1 MSHTQTKRDPTA
13 SSTGAVRSTRLPAA
27 RQGTRRVRVGKV
39 DIGGGAP
46 VSVQSMTITDTR
58 DVETTLVQIYQL
70 ASEGCEIVRL
80 AVPDQEAARALAEIK
95 PRSPVPLV
103 ADIHY
108 DYRLALAALE
118 AGVDKLR
125 INPGNIGSRERTRIV
140 AKAAKERG
148 VPIRIGA
155 NIGSLSKA
163 ILRRFGTPCA
173 EALVASA
180 MEDVKVLQ
188 DLDFHD
194 IVISVKSSEVPMAVD
209 AYTQISALVDYPLHV
224 GITEAGTAWTGGIK
238 SAAGIGAI
246 LARGIGDTI
255 RVSLAAD
262 PVEEVKVG
270 YEILKS
276 LGLRTRGINVIACPT
291 CGRVEIDVVRMAN
304 ELEKKLGHIKTP
316 MNVSVLGCVVNG
328 IGEGKEADIGIAG
341 GEGKGILF
349 KKGKL
354 MRKVPMEELMDT
366 LIQEVELLAK
376 EKEAEAGA
384 PHDQAASHNGHAES
398 GWGPIGHA
406 ADQQSTIVRDI
417 PVLPNKR

>member
-1 MSHTQTKRDPTA
+1 MPHIKTKRVSLASSPGASRPARLPTA
-13 SSTGAVRSTRLPAA
+13 
-27 RQGTRRVRVGKV
+27 RQRTRRIRIGKV

-46 VSVQSMTITDTR
+46 VSVQSMAITDTR

-80 AVPDQEAARALAEIK
+80 AVPDQEAARALGEIK

-103 ADIHY
+103 ADIHF

-163 ILRRFGTPCA
+163 ILRRYGTPCA

-209 AYTQISALVDYPLHV
+209 AYTQISELVDYPLHV
-224 GITEAGTAWTGGIK
+224 GITEAGTAWAGGIK

-246 LARGIGDTI
+246 LAQGIGDTI

-262 PVEEVKVG
+262 PVEEVKAG
-270 YEILKS
+270 FEILKS
-276 LGLRTRGINVIACPT
+276 FGLRTRGVQLIACPS
-291 CGRVEIDVVRMAN
+291 CGRAEV
-304 ELEKKLGHIKTP
+304 
-316 MNVSVLGCVVNG
+316 
-328 IGEGKEADIGIAG
+328 DIISIA
-341 GEGKGILF
+341 
-349 KKGKL
+349 
-354 MRKVPMEELMDT
+354 
-366 LIQEVELLAK
+366 QEVERRLARMDAPVKVAVMGCAVNGPGEARMADLGIACGRGMGLLFRGGKIVASLPEDK
-376 EKEAEAGA
+376 LVDALMDQVAEIAREKALTS
-384 PHDQAASHNGHAES
+384 Q
-398 GWGPIGHA
+398 
-406 ADQQSTIVRDI
+406 
-417 PVLPNKR
+417 

>member
-1 MSHTQTKRDPTA
+1 MSQTKTKRVPTA
-13 SSTGAVRSTRLPAA
+13 SSPGASPSVPRPA
-27 RQGTRRVRVGKV
+27 RQETRRVRVGKV
-39 DIGGGAP
+39 EIGGGAP
-46 VSVQSMTITDTR
+46 VSVQSMAITDTR
-58 DVETTLVQIYQL
+58 DVEATLVQIYQL

-80 AVPDQEAARALAEIK
+80 AVPDLEAARALAEIK

-103 ADIHY
+103 ADIHF

-140 AKAAKERG
+140 ARAAKDRG

-262 PVEEVKVG
+262 PVEEVKAG
-270 YEILKS
+270 FEILKS
-276 LGLRTRGINVIACPT
+276 FGLRTRGVQLVACPS
-291 CGRVEIDVVRMAN
+291 CGRAEV
-304 ELEKKLGHIKTP
+304 
-316 MNVSVLGCVVNG
+316 
-328 IGEGKEADIGIAG
+328 DIISIA
-341 GEGKGILF
+341 
-349 KKGKL
+349 
-354 MRKVPMEELMDT
+354 
-366 LIQEVELLAK
+366 QEVERRLARIDAPVKVAVMGCAVNGPGEARMADLGIACGRGMGLLFRGGKIVASLPEDK
-376 EKEAEAGA
+376 LVDALMDQVAEIAREK
-384 PHDQAASHNGHAES
+384 
-398 GWGPIGHA
+398 
-406 ADQQSTIVRDI
+406 
-417 PVLPNKR
+417 VLPAQ

>member
-1 MSHTQTKRDPTA
+1 MSHTKTKRVPTA
-13 SSTGAVRSTRLPAA
+13 SSPGASRSARVPTA

-46 VSVQSMTITDTR
+46 VSVQSMAITDTR

-103 ADIHY
+103 ADIHF
-108 DYRLALAALE
+108 DYRLALSALE

-173 EALVASA
+173 DALVASA

-209 AYTQISALVDYPLHV
+209 AYTQISELVDYPLHV

-262 PVEEVKVG
+262 PVEEVKAG
-270 YEILKS
+270 FEILKS
-276 LGLRTRGINVIACPT
+276 FGLRTRGVQLIACPS
-291 CGRVEIDVVRMAN
+291 CGRAEV
-304 ELEKKLGHIKTP
+304 
-316 MNVSVLGCVVNG
+316 
-328 IGEGKEADIGIAG
+328 DIISIA
-341 GEGKGILF
+341 
-349 KKGKL
+349 
-354 MRKVPMEELMDT
+354 
-366 LIQEVELLAK
+366 QEVERRLARIDAPVKVAVMGCAVNGPGEARMADLGIACGRGMGLLFRGGRIVASLPEDK
-376 EKEAEAGA
+376 LVDALMEQVAEIAREKALT
-384 PHDQAASHNGHAES
+384 PQ
-398 GWGPIGHA
+398 
-406 ADQQSTIVRDI
+406 
-417 PVLPNKR
+417 